1 MVSVFKIEE
10 QQTHGTEEQLY
21 SKKTNQKNEEDETP
35 LNTFSLTHVSP
46 RRVSNYFLVNY
57 AALVMIYSCIESN
70 TSTYLI

>member
-1 MVSVFKIEE
+1 MVSVFKIDE

-21 SKKTNQKNEEDETP
+21 SKKTNQKNEDDTP

-46 RRVSNYFLVNY
+46 RRVSNYFLVSY

-70 TSTYLI
+70 TFTYLI

>member
-1 MVSVFKIEE
+1 MVSVFKIDE

-21 SKKTNQKNEEDETP
+21 SKKTNQKNEDDTP

-70 TSTYLI
+70 TFTYLI